1 MISPMKRMETEKK
14 KSRRE
19 RILTEPILPLLI
31 KTAIPTIIGML
42 INMIYNLTDTFFIG
56 QLNNKSMTAAIGI
69 VFSFVSF
76 IQAIGFWFGYGSGN
90 SMSRK
95 LGEKEDEEAKILSS
109 SGIVLALGAG
119 IVLMVLL
126 SFFVEPLAS
135 LLGGNASAQL
145 LSFTTE
151 YLRIIIF
158 SIPFSLFALTVYN
171 QLRLCGNVKDGMI
184 GLLVGMLSNM
194 ILDPILIFGFK
205 MGFIGAGWAT
215 LAGQVIGSITLFIL
229 SRTHGN
235 IPVSL
240 RAARFTKDRIYHVL
254 AGGAPNFSR
263 QGITSIASVLLNI
276 VAARYGESTIAAL
289 TVSSRIAALAYMVMI
304 GWGQGFQ
311 PICAMNYGAKQY
323 DRVKHALKLTL
334 SIGTIFLIF
343 ATALL
348 AVFASSVT
356 AVLSRDPEVIRLEHR
371 FCASS
376 VLLYHLWD
384 FMLSAVCTCRT
395 SGNTPVLY
403 GFPLHG
409 RASSTFRC
417 CSFCLPSA
425 VSWDYSG
432 YSLRQISCPLFLQV
446 SFCGVITYIQKRV
459 TAPEISSCC
468 YSF

>member
-1 MISPMKRMETEKK
+1 MKRMETEKK

-31 KTAIPTIIGML
+31 KTAIPTIVGML

-69 VFSFVSF
+69 VFSFVGF

-90 SMSRK
+90 FMSRK

-109 SGIVLALGAG
+109 SGIVMALGAG
-119 IVLMVLL
+119 IVLMFLL

-171 QLRLCGNVKDGMI
+171 QLRLCGNVKDGII

-229 SRTHGN
+229 SQTHGN

-276 VAARYGESTIAAL
+276 VAARYGEATIAAL

-356 AVLSRDPEVIRLEHR
+356 AVLSRDPEVIRLGTQILR
-371 FCASS
+371 IQCATLPFMGFYTVSS
-376 VLLYHLWD
+376 MYMQNIGQYSRALWISIARQGFFYIPLLFLLPAIGGQLGLFWVQPAADFLSVIFAGVILWRYHLY
-384 FMLSAVCTCRT
+384 TKT
-395 SGNTPVLY
+395 SN
-403 GFPLHG
+403 
-409 RASSTFRC
+409 ST
-417 CSFCLPSA
+417 
-425 VSWDYSG
+425 
-432 YSLRQISCPLFLQV
+432 
-446 SFCGVITYIQKRV
+446 
-459 TAPEISSCC
+459 
-468 YSF
+468 

>member
-1 MISPMKRMETEKK
+1 MKRIETEKK

-19 RILTEPILPLLI
+19 RILTEPVLPLLI

-42 INMIYNLTDTFFIG
+42 INMVYNLTDTFFIG

-69 VFSFVSF
+69 VFSFVGF

-90 SMSRK
+90 FMSRK

-109 SGIVLALGAG
+109 SGIVMALGAG
-119 IVLMVLL
+119 IVLMFLL

-205 MGFIGAGWAT
+205 MGFTGAGWAT

-229 SRTHGN
+229 SQTHGN

-276 VAARYGESTIAAL
+276 VAARYGEATIAAL

-356 AVLSRDPEVIRLEHR
+356 AVLSRDSEVIRLGTQILR
-371 FCASS
+371 IQCATLPFMGFYAVSS
-376 VLLYHLWD
+376 MYMQNIGQYSRALWISIARQGFFYIPLLFLLPAIGGQLGLFWVQPAADFLSVIFAGTILWRYHLY
-384 FMLSAVCTCRT
+384 TKT
-395 SGNTPVLY
+395 SN
-403 GFPLHG
+403 
-409 RASSTFRC
+409 ST
-417 CSFCLPSA
+417 
-425 VSWDYSG
+425 
-432 YSLRQISCPLFLQV
+432 
-446 SFCGVITYIQKRV
+446 
-459 TAPEISSCC
+459 
-468 YSF
+468 

>member
-1 MISPMKRMETEKK
+1 MKKMEMEKK

-19 RILTEPILPLLI
+19 RILTEPLLPLLI

-56 QLNNKSMTAAIGI
+56 QLNNKSMTAVIGI

-76 IQAIGFWFGYGSGN
+76 IQAVGFWFGYGSGN

-95 LGEKEDEEAKILSS
+95 LGEQEDEEAKILSS
-109 SGIVLALGAG
+109 SGIVMALGTG
-119 IVLMVLL
+119 IVLMILL
-126 SFFVEPLAS
+126 SFFVEPLAR
-135 LLGGNASAQL
+135 LLGGSASAQL
-145 LSFTTE
+145 LAFTTE

-215 LAGQVIGSITLFIL
+215 LAGQVIGSITLLIL
-229 SRTHGN
+229 SRQHGN

-240 RAARFTKDRIYHVL
+240 RTARFTKERIYHIL

-276 VAARYGESTIAAL
+276 VAARYGEATIAAL
-289 TVSSRIAALAYMVMI
+289 TVSSRIAALAYMIMI

-323 DRVKHALKLTL
+323 DRVKQALKLTL

-343 ATALL
+343 ATVYYLTIYGILCGQQYVHAKYWTIFPCFMDFHCTTGLL
-348 AVFASSVT
+348 
-356 AVLSRDPEVIRLEHR
+356 
-371 FCASS
+371 
-376 VLLYHLWD
+376 
-384 FMLSAVCTCRT
+384 
-395 SGNTPVLY
+395 
-403 GFPLHG
+403 LH
-409 RASSTFRC
+409 
-417 CSFCLPSA
+417 PSA
-425 VSWDYSG
+425 VPSASHWWSVGIILGTACSRFPVCYFCRCHSVAV
-432 YSLRQISCPLFLQV
+432 LFK
-446 SFCGVITYIQKRV
+446 YKK
-459 TAPEISSCC
+459 E
-468 YSF
+468 